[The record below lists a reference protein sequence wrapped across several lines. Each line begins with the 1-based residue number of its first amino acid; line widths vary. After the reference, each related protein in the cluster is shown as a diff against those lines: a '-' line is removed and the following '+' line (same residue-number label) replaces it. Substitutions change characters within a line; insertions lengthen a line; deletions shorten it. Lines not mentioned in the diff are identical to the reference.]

1 MVAALDKLF
10 EEDRQREV
18 RDKTGRASAE
28 HRVIQ
33 QALRFAAGNGND
45 RELRQAIASF
55 NETVA

>member
-1 MVAALDKLF
+1 LNKLF
-10 EEDRQREV
+10 EEDRQREM